1 MLGLAISFLLVFN
14 LATAHHH
21 VSTTSTTG
29 EVMLAQSDDHSN
41 HDHSEDSHS
50 HDSED
55 SHDHSHEHREHNH
68 SHHDH
73 SHADE
78 RVNIVTANG
87 VDYAIEPLFDANGSS
102 QLLVTSDCATAAN
115 LTFTSPRGVSYAGEV
130 QNCYTTTID
139 FVFETGI
146 WQLEGSFLD
155 TSVSLFAGVTNHGS
169 DVRGA
174 LVPTP
179 SVSSGARSEVFVSAF
194 AGGEH
199 IHKTYN
205 VQRAMQGMTHMSDED
220 IITLEH
226 RHYDDHVDEGF
237 YPVGNSAPLSFM
249 MPGEW
254 KLDVQLEGGL
264 DEQASFTVE
273 VLGE

>member
-1 MLGLAISFLLVFN
+1 M
-14 LATAHHH
+14 
-21 VSTTSTTG
+21 
-29 EVMLAQSDDHSN
+29 
-41 HDHSEDSHS
+41 
-50 HDSED
+50 
-55 SHDHSHEHREHNH
+55 
-68 SHHDH
+68 
-73 SHADE
+73 
-78 RVNIVTANG
+78 TANG

-102 QLLVTSDCATAAN
+102 QLLVTSDCATAAS
-115 LTFTSPRGVSYAGEV
+115 LTLTSPSGVSYAGEV
-130 QNCYTTTID
+130 QDCYVTTID
-139 FVFETGI
+139 FDFETGI

-155 TSVSLFAGVTNHGS
+155 TSMSLFAGVTDQGS

-179 SVSSGARSEVFVSAF
+179 SVSGGARSEVFVSAF

-205 VQRAMQGMTHMSDED
+205 VQRAMQDMTHMGDDD

-226 RHYDDHVDEGF
+226 HHYDDYVTEDF

-249 MPGEW
+249 MAGDW
-254 KLDVQLEGGL
+254 QLDVQLKGGL

-273 VLGE
+273 VLSD